1 MTLPASPPISIV
13 DLANETRH
21 TIGGFGIP
29 HDDVK
34 RLLGLPRSHPGPIS
48 LMDCLGKTRPWWGL
62 VPVNKATLGSP
73 VTITW
78 YQWSQ
83 ADGGL
88 ADAVDP
94 YFGNVPIIAIQSKI
108 SAAESGSILSFD
120 GDPGFRNNIK
130 AQLLDNDFSVV
141 REVVYTF
148 DSVGVYWRSAQLPGG
163 DTSTCLFLSE
173 GNQFVNLI
181 KL

>member
-13 DLANETRH
+13 DLANETRN
-21 TIGGFGIP
+21 TAGGFWLS

-34 RLLGLPRSHPGPIS
+34 RLLGLRKSNPGPIT
-48 LMDCLGKTRPWWGL
+48 LMDCLGKSRPWWGL
-62 VPVNKATLGSP
+62 VPVSKVLSGS
-73 VTITW
+73 TTFYTW
-78 YQWSQ
+78 LQ
-83 ADGGL
+83 AHGGL
-88 ADAVDP
+88 DAAVDP
-94 YFGNVPIIAIQSKI
+94 YFGNVPITAIQSTV
-108 SAAESGSILSFD
+108 SALESGSILSFD

-130 AQLLDNDFSVV
+130 AQLLDSDFGIV
-141 REVVYTF
+141 REVVYSY
-148 DSVGVYWRSAQLPGG
+148 DAVGTYWRSAQLPGG